1 MTGDGDNMPNEDRYI
16 GLDLGG
22 TAVKAGLVSRGSVL
36 KDASVPLNPSGSFD
50 EIMAQIFQLLDTFE
64 PGTASGIGV
73 GAPSVVNIAEGIV
86 YDTQN
91 IPSWR
96 DVEVPLGPALKDRY
110 RIPAYVNND
119 ANCFVLGEKYFGKA
133 KGYSNV
139 VGVTIGTGLGS
150 GLIIDNR
157 LYSGTNC
164 GAGEFGMIPFRDR
177 VIEYYASG
185 QFFTNVYAVRGEML
199 AKRAEQGEEE
209 AVKIF
214 GEFGRN
220 LGEAV
225 KTILY
230 AVDPQLIILGGS
242 VSRSFPLY
250 ERAMRETLAT
260 FVYPRSL
267 QKLRIQISELPNA
280 AILGAASL
288 CLEFGN

>member
-1 MTGDGDNMPNEDRYI
+1 MSKRNRYI

-22 TAVKAGLVSRGSVL
+22 TAVKAGIVAEGIVL
-36 KDASVPLNPSGSFD
+36 KDGSVRLKPSGSFD
-50 EIMAQIFQLLDTFE
+50 EIMAQIYQLLDTLD
-64 PGTASGIGV
+64 PARGSGIGV
-73 GAPSVVNIAEGIV
+73 GAPSVVNVAEGIV

-96 DVEVPLGPALKDRY
+96 EVEVPLGSLLTERY
-110 RIPAYVNND
+110 RIPTYVNND

-150 GLIIDNR
+150 GLIIENR

-164 GAGEFGMIPFRDR
+164 GAGEFGMSPFRDH

-185 QFFTNVYAVRGEML
+185 QFFMNVYGVRGETL
-199 AKRAEQGEEE
+199 AERAHQGDKE
-209 AVKIF
+209 ALAIF
-214 GEFGRN
+214 DEFGRN
-220 LGEAV
+220 FGEAV

-230 AVDPQLIILGGS
+230 AVDPELIILGGS
-242 VSRSFPLY
+242 VSRAFALY
-250 ERAMRETLAT
+250 ERGMRETLAT

-267 QKLRIQISELPNA
+267 KKLRIEISELPNA

-288 CLEFGN
+288 CLEFGK

>member
-1 MTGDGDNMPNEDRYI
+1 MQDRFI

-22 TAVKAGLVSRGSVL
+22 TSVKAGLVSAGVVLGEASERIKTGGSTE
-36 KDASVPLNPSGSFD
+36 
-50 EIMAQIFQLLDTFE
+50 EIIGQIFRVLDRLE
-64 PGTASGIGV
+64 PSTASGIGV
-73 GAPSVVNIAEGIV
+73 GAPSVIDVANGV
-86 YDTQN
+86 VFDTQN

-96 DVEVPLGPALKDRY
+96 DVDVPLGARLTERY
-110 RIPAYVNND
+110 RVPVYVNND

-133 KGYSNV
+133 VSFSNV

-150 GLIIDNR
+150 GLIINDR

-164 GAGEFGMIPFRDR
+164 GAGEFGMCPFRDR

-185 QFFTNVYAVRGEML
+185 QFFANIYGVSGEALAERAARGDN
-199 AKRAEQGEEE
+199 E
-209 AVKIF
+209 AAAIF
-214 GEFGRN
+214 AEFGRN

-230 AVDPQLIILGGS
+230 AVDPDLIVFGGS
-242 VSRSFPLY
+242 VARSYRWF
-250 ERAMRETLAT
+250 EAGMRETLAT

-267 QKLRIQISELPNA
+267 ARLRIEVSELPNA

-288 CLEFGN
+288 CLEFGERV

>member
-1 MTGDGDNMPNEDRYI
+1 MPDETRYV

-22 TAVKAGLVSRGSVL
+22 TAVKAGLVSGGKVT
-36 KDASVPLNPSGSFD
+36 KHGSVPLKPSGSFD
-50 EIMAQIFQLLDTFE
+50 EIMEQIFQLVDSLQ
-64 PGTASGIGV
+64 PGTAAGIGV
-73 GAPSVVNIAEGIV
+73 GAPSVVNVAEGIV

-96 DVEVPLGPALKDRY
+96 DVEVPLGPALKQRY
-110 RIPAYVNND
+110 RIPAFVNND

-139 VGVTIGTGLGS
+139 VGVTLGTGLGS

-164 GAGEFGMIPFRDR
+164 GAGEFGMVPFRDR

-185 QFFTNVYAVRGEML
+185 QFFTNVYGVRGETL
-199 AKRAEQGEEE
+199 ARRAEQGEEE
-209 AVKIF
+209 ALRIF
-214 GEFGRN
+214 TEFGRN
-220 LGEAV
+220 LGEAL

-230 AVDPQLIILGGS
+230 AVDPELIILGGS
-242 VSRSFPLY
+242 VSRSFALY
-250 ERAMRETLAT
+250 QAGMREALAT

-267 QKLRIQISELPNA
+267 EKLRIEISELPNA

-288 CLEFGN
+288 CLEFGK

>member
-1 MTGDGDNMPNEDRYI
+1 
-16 GLDLGG
+16 
-22 TAVKAGLVSRGSVL
+22 
-36 KDASVPLNPSGSFD
+36 
-50 EIMAQIFQLLDTFE
+50 MAQICQLIDSLE
-64 PGTASGIGV
+64 PGGVSGIGV
-73 GAPSVVNIAEGIV
+73 GAPSVVNVVEGIV

-96 DVEVPLGPALKDRY
+96 EVDVPLGPVLKQKF

-164 GAGEFGMIPFRDR
+164 GAGEFGMVPFRDR

-185 QFFTNVYAVRGEML
+185 QFFTSVYGIRGEVL
-199 AKRAEQGEEE
+199 AKRAEQGEEQ
-209 AVKIF
+209 ARAIF
-214 GEFGRN
+214 SEFGRN

-230 AVDPQLIILGGS
+230 AVDPELIILGGS

-250 ERAMRETLAT
+250 EQAMRETLET

-267 QKLRIQISELPNA
+267 RRLRIEISELPNA

-288 CLEFGN
+288 CLEFGA

>member
-1 MTGDGDNMPNEDRYI
+1 MPNGKRYI

-22 TAVKAGLVSRGSVL
+22 TAVKAGLVSEGAVL
-36 KDASVPLNPSGSFD
+36 KDGSVRLKPSGSFD
-50 EIMAQIFQLLDTFE
+50 EIMANIFQLLDTLD
-64 PGTASGIGV
+64 PASACGIGV
-73 GAPSVVNIAEGIV
+73 GAPSVVNVAEGIV

-96 DVEVPLGPALKDRY
+96 EVEVPLGALLKDRY

-133 KGYSNV
+133 KGYSNI

-177 VIEYYASG
+177 VLEYYASG
-185 QFFTNVYAVRGEML
+185 QFFTNVYGVRGETI
-199 AKRAEQGEEE
+199 AESAERGEKE
-209 AVKIF
+209 AVAIF
-214 GEFGRN
+214 NEFGRN

-225 KTILY
+225 KIILY
-230 AVDPQLIILGGS
+230 SVDPELIILGGS
-242 VSRSFPLY
+242 VSRSMKLY
-250 ERAMRETLAT
+250 EGGMRETLKS

-267 QKLRIQISELPNA
+267 KKLRIEISELPNA

-288 CLEFGN
+288 CLEFGD

>member
-1 MTGDGDNMPNEDRYI
+1 MPNTKRYI

-22 TAVKAGLVSRGSVL
+22 TAAKAGIVSGGIVS
-36 KDASVPLNPSGSFD
+36 KEASVPLKPSGSYD
-50 EIMAQIFQLLDTFE
+50 EIMAQIFQLVDTLD
-64 PGTASGIGV
+64 PAAASGIGV
-73 GAPSVVNIAEGIV
+73 GAPSVVNVAEGIV

-91 IPSWR
+91 IPSWL
-96 DVEVPLGPALKDRY
+96 DVEVPLGRLLKQRY
-110 RIPAYVNND
+110 QVAAFVNND

-150 GLIIDNR
+150 GLIIENR

-177 VIEYYASG
+177 VTEYYASG
-185 QFFTNVYAVRGEML
+185 QFFTNVHGIRGETL
-199 AKRAEQGEEE
+199 AKRAERGEKE
-209 AVKIF
+209 ALEIF
-214 GEFGRN
+214 REFGRN
-220 LGEAV
+220 LGEAI

-242 VSRSFPLY
+242 VSRSFALY
-250 ERAMRETLAT
+250 EASMREVLAT

-267 QKLRIQISELPNA
+267 RKLRIDISELPSA

-288 CLEFGN
+288 CLEFGD

>member
-1 MTGDGDNMPNEDRYI
+1 MPSEERYI

-22 TAVKAGLVSRGSVL
+22 TAVKAGLVSAGAVIRN
-36 KDASVPLNPSGSFD
+36 ASVPLKPSGSFD
-50 EIMAQIFQLLDTFE
+50 EIMSQICQLIDSLD
-64 PGTASGIGV
+64 PGGASGIGV
-73 GAPSVVNIAEGIV
+73 GAPSVVNVAEGIV

-96 DVEVPLGPALKDRY
+96 EVDVPLGPVLKQKF

-164 GAGEFGMIPFRDR
+164 GAGEFGMVPFRDR

-185 QFFTNVYAVRGEML
+185 QFFTNVYGIRGEAL
-199 AKRAEQGEEE
+199 AKRAEQGEEQ
-209 AVKIF
+209 ALRIF
-214 GEFGRN
+214 SEFGRN

-230 AVDPQLIILGGS
+230 AVDPELIILGGS

-267 QKLRIQISELPNA
+267 RRLRIEISELPNA

-288 CLEFGN
+288 CLEFGK

>member
-1 MTGDGDNMPNEDRYI
+1 MPNANRYI

-22 TAVKAGLVSRGSVL
+22 TAVKAGLVSAGIVL
-36 KDASVPLNPSGSFD
+36 KDASVRLKPSGSFD
-50 EIMAQIFQLLDTFE
+50 EIMAQIFQLLDTL
-64 PGTASGIGV
+64 GAATASGIGV
-73 GAPSVVNIAEGIV
+73 GAPSVVNVHEGIV

-91 IPSWR
+91 IPSWKE
-96 DVEVPLGPALKDRY
+96 VEVPLGYVLAERY
-110 RIPAYVNND
+110 GIPAYVNND

-164 GAGEFGMIPFRDR
+164 GAGEFGMVPFRDR
-177 VIEYYASG
+177 VLEYYASG
-185 QFFTNVYAVRGEML
+185 QFFTNVYGIRGETA
-199 AKRAEQGEEE
+199 AKRAEQGDQE
-209 AVKIF
+209 ALAMF
-214 GEFGRN
+214 AEFGKN
-220 LGEAV
+220 LGQAV

-230 AVDPQLIILGGS
+230 AVDPEMIILGGS
-242 VSRSFPLY
+242 VSRSFRLY
-250 ERAMRETLAT
+250 GRAMRETLAT

-267 QKLRIQISELPNA
+267 QKLRIEISELANA

-288 CLEFGN
+288 CLEFGG

>member
-1 MTGDGDNMPNEDRYI
+1 MPSGKRYI

-22 TAVKAGLVSRGSVL
+22 TAVKAGLVSDGIVL
-36 KDASVPLNPSGSFD
+36 KDASVPLKPSGSFD
-50 EIMAQIFQLLDTFE
+50 EIMSQVFELVDTLE
-64 PGTASGIGV
+64 PATASGIGV
-73 GAPSVVNIAEGIV
+73 GAPSVVNVAKGIV

-96 DVEVPLGPALKDRY
+96 EVEVPLGPVLRERY
-110 RIPAYVNND
+110 QIPAFVNND

-150 GLIIDNR
+150 GLIIENR

-164 GAGEFGMIPFRDR
+164 GAGEFGMIPFRNR

-185 QFFTNVYAVRGEML
+185 QFFTNVHGIRGETL
-199 AKRAEQGEEE
+199 AKRAEQGDTE
-209 AVKIF
+209 ALAIF
-214 GEFGRN
+214 TEFGRN
-220 LGEAV
+220 LGEAI

-230 AVDPQLIILGGS
+230 AVDPELIILGGS
-242 VSRSFPLY
+242 VSRSFALY
-250 ERAMRETLAT
+250 EAGMRESLAT

-267 QKLRIQISELPNA
+267 QKLGIEISELPNA

-288 CLEFGN
+288 CLEFGS

>member
-1 MTGDGDNMPNEDRYI
+1 MLNEDRYI

-22 TAVKAGLVSRGSVL
+22 TAVKAGLVSGGAVI
-36 KDASVPLNPSGSFD
+36 KQASVPLKPSGSFD
-50 EIMAQIFQLLDTFE
+50 DIMAQIFHLLDSLE
-64 PGTASGIGV
+64 PATASGIGV
-73 GAPSVVNIAEGIV
+73 GAPSVVNVAEGIV

-96 DVEVPLGPALKDRY
+96 DVEVPLGPALKDRF

-133 KGYSNV
+133 KAFSNV

-150 GLIIDNR
+150 GLIINNR
-157 LYSGTNC
+157 LFSGTNC
-164 GAGEFGMIPFRDR
+164 GAGEFGMVPFRDR

-185 QFFTNVYAVRGEML
+185 QFFTNIYGLRGETL
-199 AKRAEQGEEE
+199 AERAEQGDQE
-209 AVKIF
+209 AATIF
-214 GEFGRN
+214 REFGRN

-230 AVDPQLIILGGS
+230 AVDPELIILGGS
-242 VSRSFPLY
+242 VSRSFHLY
-250 ERAMRETLAT
+250 ESGMRETLET
-260 FVYPRSL
+260 FAYPRSL
-267 QKLRIQISELPNA
+267 QKLRIEISELPNA

-288 CLEFGN
+288 CLEFGK

>member
-1 MTGDGDNMPNEDRYI
+1 MLEPERKMPNKKRYI

-22 TAVKAGLVSRGSVL
+22 TAVKAGIVFDGVVVKEASTPL
-36 KDASVPLNPSGSFD
+36 KPSGSYE
-50 EIMAQIFQLLDTFE
+50 EIMAQIFQLIDSLDPTRVS
-64 PGTASGIGV
+64 AIGV
-73 GAPSVVNIAEGIV
+73 GAPSVVNVAEGIV

-96 DVEVPLGPALKDRY
+96 DVEVPLGLALRERY
-110 RIPAYVNND
+110 RIPAFVNND
-119 ANCFVLGEKYFGKA
+119 ANCFVLGEKYFGQA

-150 GLIIDNR
+150 GLIIENR

-177 VIEYYASG
+177 IIEYYASG
-185 QFFTNVYAVRGEML
+185 QFFTNVYGVRGEAL
-199 AKRAEQGEEE
+199 AKRAEQGEKE
-209 AVKIF
+209 ARAIF
-214 GEFGRN
+214 TEFGRN

-230 AVDPQLIILGGS
+230 AVDPELIILGGS
-242 VSRSFPLY
+242 VSRSFALY
-250 ERAMRETLAT
+250 EAGMREILAT

-267 QKLRIQISELPNA
+267 RKLRIEISELPNA

-288 CLEFGN
+288 CLEFGD